1 MADTVRS
8 SGRPSQRRERPRGLE
23 RERAARRV
31 FLVALG
37 VSAALHL
44 GVLALD
50 PSLGPGSDELSSRHA
65 RLQVVAPPA
74 EPRPPSVEVPDVAV
88 RIPPP
93 ARPVVS
99 KAPAAEE
106 RPGPHFV
113 PHDVP
118 PKLIN
123 AEEVRDYL
131 AAYYPPELRATG
143 IEGNVVLWL
152 FVNESGQVT
161 RLQVKDSS
169 GSPAFDALA
178 RSAAQLM
185 RFRPALSS
193 ERTVGVWVAQP
204 LTFRLLASTAAE
216 EVASR

>member
-1 MADTVRS
+1 MADRVRS
-8 SGRPSQRRERPRGLE
+8 SGRSSLPRDRPRGLE
-23 RERAARRV
+23 RDRAARRV

-37 VSAALHL
+37 ISSALHL
-44 GVLALD
+44 GVLSFD
-50 PSLGPGSDELSSRHA
+50 PSLRLGRDELRSRAA

-74 EPRPPSVEVPDVAV
+74 EPRPPSVEVPDVTV

-93 ARPVVS
+93 ARPVV
-99 KAPAAEE
+99 AQTPAAEE
-106 RPGPHFV
+106 RQGPHFV

-118 PKLIN
+118 PSLIN
-123 AEEVRDYL
+123 PQEVRDYL
-131 AAYYPPELRATG
+131 AAYYPPELRVTG

-178 RSAAQLM
+178 TSAAQLM

-193 ERTVGVWVAQP
+193 DRTVGVWVAQP